1 MTKRSVE
8 QTTQIV
14 GERRTDNDQND
25 DPTNETAFERV
36 KAGSERR
43 TQSSGRRAPRRSG
56 EGRGGW
62 QSSGRGE
69 IKAWNTTEVWSQTG
83 ENAIGAG
90 VAAPRASLPSE
101 VAALLRGVRDM
112 CRC

>member
-1 MTKRSVE
+1 MFYKQPRSSGNDE
-8 QTTQIV
+8 PTTTRTMI
-14 GERRTDNDQND
+14 RRTKLRLSESKQDQNEEHKVLVAAR
-25 DPTNETAFERV
+25 P
-36 KAGSERR
+36 GGP
-43 TQSSGRRAPRRSG
+43 GRG
-56 EGRGGW
+56 GGW